1 MKKLL
6 TLFSLFAVCFSQAQ
20 TKSIDSTAVYILDKM
35 ADIIGSLESVK
46 FDINTATDK
55 LDDDGNL
62 STYYA
67 MSHIAMT
74 GPDKFTSTTT
84 GDSGNFGYWYDGEYV
99 SYYSLSENNYVTL
112 EAPDTILTMIDSMH
126 TAFDFKFPAA
136 DFFYPSFTDDL
147 IEDFNTISYEGQRSI
162 DGEKC
167 FYITAT
173 NDEKHIQLW
182 ITSNTTMLPK
192 RLIIVYKKEGN
203 LQFET
208 NFNNWELN
216 PNIPETIYNFTPPP
230 HASLISIMAKS

>member
-1 MKKLL
+1 MKKFL
-6 TLFSLFAVCFSQAQ
+6 TLFSLFAISFSQAQ
-20 TKSIDSTAVYILDKM
+20 TKSIDSSAVYILDKM

-46 FDINTATDK
+46 FDIDTANDK
-55 LDDDGNL
+55 LDVDGNL

-67 MSHIAMT
+67 TSNIAMT
-74 GPDKFTSTTT
+74 GPNKFTSTTN
-84 GDSGNFGYWYDGEYV
+84 GDAGNFGYWYDGEYI
-99 SYYSLSENNYVTL
+99 SYYSLTEHNYVTL
-112 EAPDTILTMIDSMH
+112 EAPETILTMIDSMH

-147 IEDFNTISYEGQRSI
+147 IEDFDTISYEGQRSV

-173 NDEKHIQLW
+173 NADKHIQLW
-182 ITSNTTMLPK
+182 ITSNTTLLPK
-192 RLIIVYKKEGN
+192 RLIIVYKTEGN

-208 NFNNWELN
+208 SFYNWELN
-216 PNIPETIYNFTPPP
+216 PNIPEAIYNFTPPP

>member
-6 TLFSLFAVCFSQAQ
+6 TSLSLLTILFSQAQ
-20 TKSIDSTAVYILDKM
+20 TKNIDSTAVYILDKM

-46 FDINTATDK
+46 FDISTASDK
-55 LDDDGNL
+55 LDDNSNL

-67 MSHIAMT
+67 TSHIAMT
-74 GPDKFTSTTT
+74 GPNKFTSTTH
-84 GDSGNFGYWYDGEYV
+84 GDGGNFGYWYDGEFV
-99 SYYSLSENNYVTL
+99 SYYSLDENNYVTL
-112 EAPDTILTMIDSMH
+112 EAPETILTMIDSMH
-126 TAFDFKFPAA
+126 TTFDFKFPAA

-147 IEDFNTISYEGQRSI
+147 IEDFDTINYEGQRMV

-173 NDEKHIQLW
+173 NAEKHIQLW

-216 PNIPETIYNFTPPP
+216 PNIPEAIYNFTPPP
-230 HASLISIMAKS
+230 NASLISILAKS